1 MKSLENNKNVVYAI
15 VLFAVAIIAYN
26 YLLKSSQEASLTGI
40 SAQNIGN
47 DVVELNRS
55 LQAVTLDQTLFSS
68 AEFKSLTDWSPNL
81 SPQPQGRTNPFAPL
95 GQ

>member
-15 VLFAVAIIAYN
+15 VLFAIAIIAYN
-26 YLLKSSQEASLTGI
+26 FLLKSSQEASLNGI

-55 LQAVTLDQTLFSS
+55 LQAVTLDQSLFSS
-68 AEFKSLTDWSPNL
+68 PEYKTLTDWSPNIP
-81 SPQPQGRTNPFAPL
+81 SQPQGRSNPFAPL